1 MPRTRPRDPRLIE
14 AAALAAAIDPQQPV
28 SAASRTARMLDL
40 LEAVARDQAAR
51 RGDRAEARAVL
62 VQAQAEAR
70 IQAVQAIIA
79 IGEIAN
85 DATCSPEV
93 RAEAKAALALLRS
106 ALPDN
111 LNDPAQW
118 HMGPNRRQ

>member
-1 MPRTRPRDPRLIE
+1 MPRAPIRDPRLIE
-14 AAALAAAIDPQQPV
+14 AAALAASIDPQQPE
-28 SAASRTARMLDL
+28 SAASSSDRILNL

-51 RGDRAEARAVL
+51 RGDRADARAVL
-62 VQAQAEAR
+62 IRAQAEAR

-111 LNDPAQW
+111 LNNPAQW
-118 HMGPNRRQ
+118 HRAPGRRQ